1 MAEGPNFMF
10 LREML
15 KSKAKEKST
24 PASEINNS
32 ILADLSATVEGN
44 MTKMRRVEDEND
56 TPPFMKNYYED
67 KGMPVPVE
75 LGGQET
81 EVDISKKTSNKSNV
95 EVEKE
100 AEDAKKKPTKLL
112 QRDLIKVLASKI
124 KTNVFGQDDVIDE
137 LVDVLKVSALN
148 ININKDKPAGCY
160 FLAGPS
166 GCGKTELASTL
177 AQFLGTEDIPIPF
190 LKLNM
195 GEYGME
201 NDVTKLIGAPPGYKG
216 ADDGGLLTNF
226 VRENPICVVLMDETE
241 KAHESMDKIMLAIL
255 DKGVCTDNK
264 GRSVSFK
271 NTIIIAT
278 SNLGAEIEYE
288 EGYTKEQKNEYR
300 MGMIKQNLRPEII
313 NRYDSI
319 FHCNSISKEIYEMI
333 FTKFLNKLKV
343 SMKEEH
349 EIDIKFTPKI
359 IKWAVD
365 ASYDPSMGGR
375 PARKFIE
382 KIIIK
387 PIADQMIEGKFDSN
401 NDKEITMDTNKSN
414 NVVFK
419 NKKGKI
425 LGVLE
430 NTTELVEK
438 MEEGKFTKKPK
449 VKP

>member
-1 MAEGPNFMF
+1 MAEESGFMF

-15 KSKAKEKST
+15 KSKAKEKTRST
-24 PASEINNS
+24 PDALNP
-32 ILADLSATVEGN
+32 ILAGLSSTVEGN
-44 MTKMRRVEDEND
+44 ITKMRTITQETD
-56 TPPFMKNYYED
+56 TPVFMKNYYED
-67 KGMPVPVE
+67 KGMLVPTELSGHEVE
-75 LGGQET
+75 IDL
-81 EVDISKKTSNKSNV
+81 IKKTSNKSSS
-95 EVEKE
+95 ETEKE
-100 AEDAKKKPTKLL
+100 ILDAKKKPTKLL
-112 QRDLIKVLASKI
+112 QKNLIKTLSSNI
-124 KTNVFGQDDVIDE
+124 KTNVFGQDEVIDE
-137 LVDVLKVSALN
+137 LVDVLKVTALN

-166 GCGKTELASTL
+166 GCGKTELAISL
-177 AQFLGTEDIPIPF
+177 AKYLGTDEIPIPF

-255 DKGVCTDNK
+255 DKGVCNDNK
-264 GRSVSFK
+264 GRSISFK
-271 NTIIIAT
+271 DTIIIAT

-288 EGYTKEQKNEYR
+288 SSYTKEQKNEYR
-300 MGMIKQNLRPEII
+300 MSMIKENLRPEII

-319 FHCNSISKEIYEMI
+319 FHCNSISKDIYAKI
-333 FTKFLNKLKV
+333 FNKFLDKLIV

-349 EIDIKFTPKI
+349 QIDIKFSHKLLD
-359 IKWAVD
+359 WAVE
-365 ASYDPSMGGR
+365 ASYDPAMGGR

-387 PIADQMIEGKFDSN
+387 PIADQMIDDKFDEIN
-401 NDKEITMDTNKSN
+401 NKDITMDMNKDN

-419 NKKGKI
+419 NKNKKI
-425 LGVLE
+425 LGILE
-430 NTTELVEK
+430 NTKELVGR

-449 VKP
+449 VKL